1 MRGLQPQSLR
11 LRLRLFILRVIY
23 GSCRDASWPI
33 QVQFLHIDLLP
44 HLQALTIAR
53 RSQPT
58 RKHMRQR
65 RRG

>member
-1 MRGLQPQSLR
+1 MSAAHPQSLR
-11 LRLRLFILRVIY
+11 LRLRRFIQSVIY
-23 GSCRDASWPI
+23 GSCCDASGPK
-33 QVQFLHIDLLP
+33 QVQFMHIDLLP